1 MKLVDE
7 SYNSSPEAL
16 ASAIQNLKS
25 LKACNSRVIAIL
37 GDMKELGGKEID
49 FHKNIKLD
57 GVDKIFCVGKLMEN
71 LYNHSNLG
79 IRGARTENSAQ
90 MAEIITD
97 YLKEDDIL
105 LVKGSLS
112 MNMKL
117 IVDKIQNEFKK

>member
-1 MKLVDE
+1 
-7 SYNSSPEAL
+7 
-16 ASAIQNLKS
+16 
-25 LKACNSRVIAIL
+25 
-37 GDMKELGGKEID
+37 LGGKEID

-71 LYNHSNLG
+71 LYNHSNQD